1 VAQVVEYWIT
11 VLKEGGSSPPG
22 VFGDAA
28 AEFAERKFTA
38 VVENAAPG
46 RAPRGVA
53 RHGTARYGPR
63 GGGGAPRP
71 KERMSPNS
79 DINFCSSN
87 PSFNN

>member
-1 VAQVVEYWIT
+1 MESVAQVVKYWIT

-46 RAPRGVA
+46 
-53 RHGTARYGPR
+53 
-63 GGGGAPRP
+63 
-71 KERMSPNS
+71 
-79 DINFCSSN
+79 
-87 PSFNN
+87 